1 MQTKPIVP
9 LADIVKEGFIMV
21 ALSVIQL
28 NHYYLHHLHKQG
40 FDFWQFYFLC
50 SFLAYLHPQKYFR

>member
-21 ALSVIQL
+21 ALSVYPTKPL
-28 NHYYLHHLHKQG
+28 L
-40 FDFWQFYFLC
+40 FTPF
-50 SFLAYLHPQKYFR
+50 A